1 MPLKVAVVAEGD
13 ANTADCWSGS
23 ARPFVEA
30 LRAQGTRVDVYDAEL
45 RGWMRLLAVART
57 FHPDKARWRQRFLL
71 GESTFH
77 IRSRRMTRA
86 IASSGVEYDAVIQIG
101 ATIFVD
107 PVVRR
112 RATYTLY
119 CDGNVAIARRGAP
132 YSGASSLSEAEYV
145 AVKDREQRVYDAA
158 DGIWT
163 MSGAL
168 KSSFHTD
175 FGQPEAKVTAIYA
188 GPNNPPTPTP
198 SIGGPPS
205 VLFVGKD
212 HARKGSD
219 VLLAAFERVRDVI
232 PNAELHLVGGIPP
245 NADRPG
251 VVAHGILSRADPVGR
266 ATFDRLFGAAT
277 VFCLPSRH
285 EPFGVAFLEAMFAGL
300 PCIGTRKWAMPEII
314 AEGETGWLVGD
325 GSVDDLVVA
334 LVDALSDPAKSARMG
349 EKGRERVLAKFT
361 WAHAATRALGD
372 LERLRQN
379 AAGISVAAR

>member
-30 LRAQGTRVDVYDAEL
+30 LRAEGARVDVYDAEL
-45 RGWMRLLAVART
+45 RGWMRLLAAART
-57 FHPDKARWRQRFLL
+57 FHPDTARWRQRFLL
-71 GESTFH
+71 GESTFQ

-145 AVKDREQRVYDAA
+145 AVKEREQRVYDAA

-175 FGQPEAKVTAIYA
+175 FEQREDKVTAIYA

-198 SIGGPPS
+198 STGGPPS

-219 VLLAAFERVRDVI
+219 VLLAAFERVREVI
-232 PNAELHLVGGIPP
+232 PSAELHLVGGVPA

-251 VVAHGILSRADPVGR
+251 VFAHGILSRADPVGR

-314 AEGETGWLVGD
+314 VEGETGWLVGD
-325 GSVDDLVVA
+325 GSVDELVVA

-379 AAGISVAAR
+379 AAGVSVAAR